1 MASQQT
7 IDELASLAAQVR
19 DEHRAGANTAQRV
32 GGLLLRIV
40 RALST
45 DDIEEL
51 SRYFLRKDVADI
63 AQGIITFA
71 QGLVANGT
79 ITASQGAT
87 FGRFIESITEGSGAA
102 IDAQGHAE
110 VETLKVRSYAMFM
123 ELIINR
129 LNAVE
134 GDTVF
139 TDSGTIE
146 SVSEI
151 EPGTYLLTMRKRWD
165 YDFTAF
171 QDNDVVFGSL
181 NSLLADG
188 SYRTSWFRVN
198 SVNRSA
204 NQLTVSMYPDDEV
217 PAGVN
222 FPPEVSMTVSRRGNQ
237 ANEERQ
243 SCWYISSYEGV
254 IMYLEGVTKPILDE
268 SNYYLSV
275 GRPKH
280 LSLFNGLPI
289 NYSHPYLFARGAIIQ
304 DLLRIDFHGNPT
316 YEVIDLGLY
325 DPTAQYIRGYD
336 SNLGRYVQHQVW
348 YKSCCWRCMAE
359 AATVG
364 LPPRW
369 NNTQWVCIVGD
380 SNFTLEITST
390 RGRFFRYGQEY
401 TQLGFILK
409 HGEMDISVDAS
420 QVEWTRESGQ
430 AAEDTLWNIEHAI
443 ASATLDITPQDM
455 PSNWFDTKQVSF
467 RCTVSIR
474 DGEEIQTYS
483 ETLDINR

>member
-1 MASQQT
+1 MASQQM
-7 IDELASLAAQVR
+7 IDELASLAVQVR
-19 DEHRAGANTAQRV
+19 DEHQTGANTAQRV
-32 GGLLLRIV
+32 GSLLLRIV
-40 RALST
+40 RALSVS
-45 DDIEEL
+45 DVDEL
-51 SRYFLRKDVADI
+51 SRYFLRKDVADV

-71 QGLVANGT
+71 RGLVANGT
-79 ITASQGAT
+79 LTAAQGAT
-87 FGRFIESITEGSGAA
+87 FGRFIESITEGQGAS

-110 VETLKVRSYAMFM
+110 VETLKVRSSAMFM

-139 TDSGTIE
+139 TDSGAIE
-146 SVSEI
+146 SVSDLGS
-151 EPGTYLLTMRKRWD
+151 GTYLLTLRKRWD
-165 YDFTAF
+165 FDFTSF
-171 QDNDVVFGSL
+171 QDHDVVFGSL

-198 SVNRSA
+198 SVNLSA
-204 NQLTVSMYPDDEV
+204 NQLTVSLYPDNEV

-222 FPPEVSMTVSRRGNQ
+222 YPPEVGMHISRRGNQ
-237 ANEERQ
+237 TDGERQ

-268 SNYYLSV
+268 SNYYLSL

-304 DLLRIDFHGNPT
+304 DLLRIDFEGNPT
-316 YEVIDLGLY
+316 YEVVDLGLW
-325 DPTAQYIRGYD
+325 DSTARYIRGYD
-336 SNLGRYVQHQVW
+336 EAAHKYVQHQVW
-348 YKSCCWRCMAE
+348 WKSCCWRCMAA

-364 LPPRW
+364 VAPRW

-380 SNFTLEITST
+380 SNFTLVITSS

-401 TQLGFILK
+401 TTLGFVLK

-420 QVEWTRESGQ
+420 QVEWTRESGL
-430 AAEDTLWNIEHAI
+430 ASEDQLWNIEHAT

-455 PSNWFDTKQVSF
+455 PSNWHDTKQVSF
-467 RCTVSIR
+467 RCTLALR
-474 DGEEIQTYS
+474 DGETYS
-483 ETLDINR
+483 ETLSFNR